1 MSRAHRK
8 SAIRAAALA
17 GLASTVL
24 CCRAEAAAALTQ
36 LSSDPYTNA
45 TSFHATEVE
54 PDTFAYGPSL
64 VATFQGASAKVGLQ
78 TSAGPPQPTRA
89 RPTRT
94 GSCRGRPCTQARPAP
109 TNVSAIRR

>member
-8 SAIRAAALA
+8 SAIRAAA
-17 GLASTVL
+17 LASTVL

-64 VATFQGASAKVGLQ
+64 VATFQVGRFSEGGSSNIGWSTSTDAGATYTHGFL
-78 TSAGPPQPTRA
+78 
-89 RPTRT
+89 
-94 GSCRGRPCTQARPAP
+94 RGRPCTQARPAP